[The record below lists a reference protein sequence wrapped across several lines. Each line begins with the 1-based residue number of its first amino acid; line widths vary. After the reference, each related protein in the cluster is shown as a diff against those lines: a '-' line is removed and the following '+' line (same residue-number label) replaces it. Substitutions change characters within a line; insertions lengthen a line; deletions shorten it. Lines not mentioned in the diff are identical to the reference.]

1 MDKTPF
7 KDDEILRTVVGS
19 QVHGL
24 AIEGTD
30 DNDEMGVFIEPK
42 SLVIGLDPPM
52 DTYTWRSKP
61 EGQRS
66 EPGDTDYVGYSLRH
80 FLKLAIAGN
89 PTVLLPFFAPEANVL
104 IETRLGTELRSM
116 RTCFLSQEA
125 AWRFLKYS
133 EQQYERMLG
142 RGKQNRVPN
151 RPELIERYGWD
162 VKYGSHALRL
172 VFQAQELIEDAQ
184 LTLPLPYALR
194 EIVLQVKTGQ
204 FTRDEVAAWIRTL
217 LNSLHDKL
225 EVGETALPPHAARAL
240 VSEWSQRAHLEHWSK
255 SDQLRR

>member
-1 MDKTPF
+1 MDRTPF
-7 KDDEILRTVVGS
+7 SGDEILRTTVGS

-30 DNDEMGVFIEPK
+30 DHDEMGVFIEPK

-61 EGQRS
+61 EGVRS
-66 EPGDTDYVGYSLRH
+66 EAGDTDYVAYSLRH
-80 FLKLAIAGN
+80 YLKLAISGN
-89 PTVLLPFFAPEANVL
+89 PTVLLPLYAPEPHVL
-104 IETRLGTELRSM
+104 IETKLGSELRHM
-116 RTCFLSQEA
+116 KNCFLSQES
-125 AWRFLKYS
+125 AWRFLRYS
-133 EQQYERMLG
+133 EQQYERMHG

-172 VFQAQELIEDAQ
+172 AFQAQQLIEEAQ
-184 LTLPLPYALR
+184 LTLPMPYNLR
-194 EIVLQVKTGQ
+194 EIVLQVKTGHY
-204 FTRDEVAAWIRTL
+204 TRDEVAAWIRTL
-217 LNSLHDKL
+217 LNDLKDKL
-225 EVGETALPPHAARAL
+225 ETGQTALPPHAARAL

-255 SDQLRR
+255 NDRR